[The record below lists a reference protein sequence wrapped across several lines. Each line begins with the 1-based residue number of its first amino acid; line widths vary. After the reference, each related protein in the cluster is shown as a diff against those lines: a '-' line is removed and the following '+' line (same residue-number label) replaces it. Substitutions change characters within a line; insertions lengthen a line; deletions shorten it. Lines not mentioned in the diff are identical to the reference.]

1 MTNFVETVSY
11 PEQKRRRTA
20 PMHILMMKGRF
31 ERSRAFHTFWQGILK
46 RFSWTLI

>member
-11 PEQKRRRTA
+11 PEQKRRHTV

-31 ERSRAFHTFWQGILK
+31 ERSRAFHALWRVLWGKQFKFQ
-46 RFSWTLI
+46 S